1 MKRVWNRN
9 CVYVLLV
16 FMALFLCGAFASRLM
31 EQRRTAKRVAAAEP
45 FATFH
50 LLDRQLSVLGQQS
63 AALQKAVRSPQA
75 ANAKTVPAWRGAAS
89 HMSKTVVAI
98 ERLALRLRRRYR
110 GRPFGNRLFGRLRA
124 RAVSVQSALKVV
136 RSADSPARAGA
147 AASEVD
153 KRIVALGLQYNAI
166 SGGYAALQCAPGE
179 WTCCQPKRQSG
190 AARADACAWTCRK
203 QPKSCRGFVGARA
216 KIPLPRGADRGND

>member
-1 MKRVWNRN
+1 MGGVWNRN
-9 CVYVLLV
+9 CARVLLV
-16 FMALFLCGAFASRLM
+16 CIALFICGAFASTLM

-110 GRPFGNRLFGRLRA
+110 AKAFGKRLFGRLRA
-124 RAVSVQSALKVV
+124 HAASVQSALKVV
-136 RSADSPARAGA
+136 RSANSPARAGA

-166 SGGYAALQCAPGE
+166 TGGYAALQCAPGE
-179 WTCCQPKRQSG
+179 WTCCEPKRQSG
-190 AARADACAWTCRK
+190 AARADACRWTCRK
-203 QPKSCRGFVGARA
+203 QATRCRGFVGARA
-216 KIPLPRGADRGND
+216 KIPSPRAADRGDH